1 MEFFTKDPNGVYITA
16 SAIVL
21 VWVMAFLFGAHA
33 GYTAVRD
40 YYYAQD
46 VKPAGD
52 R

>member
-1 MEFFTKDPNGVYITA
+1 MTA

-21 VWVMAFLFGAHA
+21 VWAAAFGFGAHA

-46 VKPAGD
+46 VKPAAD